1 MIRFCFLLALMMG
14 VGVSFALEVKGVA
27 RGMVLESFSYLPD
40 SLLKEYQ
47 ERAARGDAEAAFRL
61 SCHYLGKGE
70 DYYREGYDWAVKAAA
85 GGSAQGMMNAGVC
98 YYEGIGV
105 ERDFQTAGRYFLSS
119 YESGNTRVLNAL
131 SHMCASGEG
140 MPRNPDKAFD
150 YARQAVAAGLPHAQS
165 NLAIMYADGIGVPKD
180 MMKAKALLQEAI
192 ARRPDD
198 GNNYYSLAVLSSRES
213 EDYWPE
219 IAPLLQQA
227 ADRGCSSAYL
237 PLAQAYWKG
246 RGVQMNQER
255 AAVYMQKAVE
265 AEDPDA
271 YVYMAEMYYHGE
283 GVSRDWQ
290 EAEKWYRK
298 AIASHPEDAYSY
310 CLLADVL
317 LARASGVEHAEEIEG
332 LMTKAAGLGNL
343 SAMEYL
349 VQEYAE
355 EEGVL
360 RQNMEAY
367 AKWCCAAAEK
377 NASWALLPAVALYLQ
392 GCAVDQD
399 GAKAIRYAE
408 LAVQRNL
415 HGAAG
420 CLAAIYAEGKY
431 VPQDIDKAVALYRQ
445 SIEQSPDF
453 SPAYAPLAQCLL
465 LRYPDKATLKE
476 AFELL
481 QEGARQG
488 EAVSCQ
494 LLAQAYAEGW
504 AFEGDTQLPPDET
517 KAQEYK
523 ARAEAAKASNGFE

>member
-1 MIRFCFLLALMMG
+1 MPA
-14 VGVSFALEVKGVA
+14 
-27 RGMVLESFSYLPD
+27 
-40 SLLKEYQ
+40 
-47 ERAARGDAEAAFRL
+47 
-61 SCHYLGKGE
+61 
-70 DYYREGYDWAVKAAA
+70 
-85 GGSAQGMMNAGVC
+85 SAI
-98 YYEGIGV
+98 YEGIGV

-246 RGVQMNQER
+246 RGLQMNQER
-255 AAVYMQKAVE
+255 AAAYMQKAVE

-343 SAMEYL
+343 SAMVSL
-349 VQEYAE
+349 V
-355 EEGVL
+355 
-360 RQNMEAY
+360 R
-367 AKWCCAAAEK
+367 
-377 NASWALLPAVALYLQ
+377 P
-392 GCAVDQD
+392 
-399 GAKAIRYAE
+399 
-408 LAVQRNL
+408 L
-415 HGAAG
+415 H
-420 CLAAIYAEGKY
+420 
-431 VPQDIDKAVALYRQ
+431 
-445 SIEQSPDF
+445 
-453 SPAYAPLAQCLL
+453 
-465 LRYPDKATLKE
+465 
-476 AFELL
+476 
-481 QEGARQG
+481 
-488 EAVSCQ
+488 
-494 LLAQAYAEGW
+494 
-504 AFEGDTQLPPDET
+504 
-517 KAQEYK
+517 
-523 ARAEAAKASNGFE
+523 